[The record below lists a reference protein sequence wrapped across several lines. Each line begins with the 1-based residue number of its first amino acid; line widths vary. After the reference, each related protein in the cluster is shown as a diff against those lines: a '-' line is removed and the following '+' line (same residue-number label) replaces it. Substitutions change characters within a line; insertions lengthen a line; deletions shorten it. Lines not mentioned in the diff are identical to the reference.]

1 LLVHGAAVNAK
12 DIQLKTA
19 LHYAIQE
26 HRFETTKLL
35 LKYGADPFQCN
46 RYGDDALQT
55 AALKV
60 SSFAH
65 MILEFILNRQLSSF
79 KRV

>member
-1 LLVHGAAVNAK
+1 VNAM
-12 DIQLKTA
+12 DIQLKSA

-35 LKYGADPFQCN
+35 LKFGADPFQIN

-60 SSFAH
+60 RNFPVIESTVLSYDFDVF
-65 MILEFILNRQLSSF
+65 MINCRGRQ
-79 KRV
+79 